1 VSPRTRELGF
11 LVPGALLGV
20 IGVASVAS
28 AKSNVLEP
36 GPVAVAAA
44 VIGLFLAMHAVLRLR
59 MPEADPYLL
68 PIVGAITAIGLVT
81 LQRIDPALAR
91 NQVIWVAVGAIGFIA
106 VVLIVPDHHV
116 LERYRYMIGL
126 TGVGLLVI
134 TMIFGTE
141 INGARL
147 WIEIGGGQTVQLGEF
162 SKVLIVIFLAGF
174 LRDKRELLAVPT
186 RKTLGIPVPPAAVV
200 GPLVLFLVAALA
212 LVAVLNDFGTALL
225 FFGIFLA
232 MIYIA
237 AGRAA
242 YAISGFVL
250 FLVGSVAVWALV
262 PRVADRVTNWLDPFS
277 DEQKQ
282 GYQLVQSLYA
292 LADGGTFGPGLGRGF
307 LVLENGRRVVPA
319 LETDFLFTAIGA
331 EMGFIGAVGVLLLF
345 VVLAARGFAI
355 AARAPD
361 GFSKLLAAGLTTV
374 VGLQALL
381 IVGGVV
387 RLVPLTGVTL
397 PFMSYGGSSVVT
409 NFALIALLLVVSHR
423 TERPYRPRV
432 RRREREA
439 ERSLLDPA
447 PSEAYGE

>member
-1 VSPRTRELGF
+1 M
-11 LVPGALLGV
+11 

-28 AKSNVLEP
+28 AKSNALEV
-36 GPVAVAAA
+36 GPVVVAAA
-44 VIGLFLAMHAVLRLR
+44 VIGLFLAMHVALR
-59 MPEADPYLL
+59 MRAPDADPYLL

-81 LQRIDPALAR
+81 LQRIDPELAR
-91 NQVIWVAVGAIGFIA
+91 DQVLWVGVGAAGFIA
-106 VVLIVPDHHV
+106 VVLILPDHRV

-126 TGVGLLVI
+126 AGVGLLVI

-147 WIEIGGGQTVQLGEF
+147 WITIGGGQTIQLGEVA
-162 SKVLIVIFLAGF
+162 KVLIVIFLAGF

-186 RKTLGIPVPPAAVV
+186 RKTLGVPVPPAAVV
-200 GPLVLFLVAALA
+200 GPLALFLAAALA
-212 LVAVLNDFGTALL
+212 LVVVLNDFGTALL

-242 YAISGFVL
+242 YAAFGLVMFVI
-250 FLVGSVAVWALV
+250 GSVAVWALV
-262 PRVADRVTNWLDPFS
+262 PRVADRVTNWLDPFA
-277 DEQKQ
+277 DDQDR

-292 LADGGTFGPGLGRGF
+292 LAEGGTFGPGLGRGF
-307 LVLENGRRVVPA
+307 LVLENGGRVVPA

-331 EMGFIGAVGVLLLF
+331 ELGFIGAVGVLLLF
-345 VVLAARGFAI
+345 VVLAGRGFTI
-355 AARAPD
+355 AAQATD

-374 VGLQALL
+374 VALQALL

-409 NFALIALLLVVSHR
+409 NFALIAVLLIVSHR
-423 TERPYRPRV
+423 TVRPYRPRV
-432 RRREREA
+432 RRRDRDD
-439 ERSLLDPA
+439 ERSLLDPVGVGA
-447 PSEAYGE
+447 DDE

>member
-1 VSPRTRELGF
+1 MV
-11 LVPGALLGV
+11 LV
-20 IGVASVAS
+20 
-28 AKSNVLEP
+28 
-36 GPVAVAAA
+36 
-44 VIGLFLAMHAVLRLR
+44 
-59 MPEADPYLL
+59 
-68 PIVGAITAIGLVT
+68 
-81 LQRIDPALAR
+81 
-91 NQVIWVAVGAIGFIA
+91 
-106 VVLIVPDHHV
+106 VPDHHV

-126 TGVGLLVI
+126 TGVGLLVV
-134 TMIFGTE
+134 TMVFGTE

-186 RKTLGIPVPPAAVV
+186 RKVLGVPVPPAAVV
-200 GPLVLFLVAALA
+200 GPLALFLVAALA
-212 LVAVLNDFGTALL
+212 LVVVLNDFGTALL

-250 FLVGSVAVWALV
+250 FIAGSVAVWALV

-277 DEQKQ
+277 DEQDQ
-282 GYQLVQSLYA
+282 GFQLVQSLYA

-307 LVLENGRRVVPA
+307 LVFENGQRVVPA

-409 NFALIALLLVVSHR
+409 NFALIALLLVISHR
-423 TERPYRPRV
+423 TERPYRPRM
-432 RRREREA
+432 RRSDRAA
-439 ERSLLDPA
+439 ERSLLDPE
-447 PSEAYGE
+447 PIEAYGE

>member
-11 LVPGALLGV
+11 LIPGALLGV

-36 GPVAVAAA
+36 GPIAVAAA

-59 MPEADPYLL
+59 MPDADPYLL

-91 NQVIWVAVGAIGFIA
+91 NQVIWVAVGAVGFIG

-200 GPLVLFLVAALA
+200 GPLALFLVAALA
-212 LVAVLNDFGTALL
+212 LVVVLNDFGTALL

-262 PRVADRVTNWLDPFS
+262 PRVADRVTNWLDPFG
-277 DEQKQ
+277 DEQDQ
-282 GYQLVQSLYA
+282 GFQLVQSLYA

-307 LVLENGRRVVPA
+307 LVLENGTRVVPA
-319 LETDFLFTAIGA
+319 LETDFLFTAI
-331 EMGFIGAVGVLLLF
+331 

-409 NFALIALLLVVSHR
+409 NFALIALLLVISHR
-423 TERPYRPRV
+423 TERPYRPRM
-432 RRREREA
+432 RRSDRAA
-439 ERSLLDPA
+439 ERSLLDPE
-447 PSEAYGE
+447 PIEAYGE

>member
-1 VSPRTRELGF
+1 M
-11 LVPGALLGV
+11 

-44 VIGLFLAMHAVLRLR
+44 VIGLFLAMHCALRWR
-59 MPEADPYLL
+59 MPQADPYLL

-91 NQVIWVAVGAIGFIA
+91 DQVIWVAVGAIGFIG

-186 RKTLGIPVPPAAVV
+186 RKVIGVPVPPAAVV
-200 GPLVLFLVAALA
+200 GPLALFLVAALA
-212 LVAVLNDFGTALL
+212 LVVVLNDFGTALL

-232 MIYIA
+232 MIYVA

-250 FLVGSVAVWALV
+250 FIAGSVAVWALV

-277 DEQKQ
+277 DEQDQ

-292 LADGGTFGPGLGRGF
+292 LADGGTFGRGLGGGF
-307 LVLENGRRVVPA
+307 LVLENGGRVVPA

-331 EMGFIGAVGVLLLF
+331 ELGFIGAVGVLLLF

-409 NFALIALLLVVSHR
+409 NFALIALLLVISHR
-423 TERPYRPRV
+423 TERPYRPRM
-432 RRREREA
+432 RRRDRAA
-439 ERSLLDPA
+439 ERSLLDPE
-447 PSEAYGE
+447 PIEAYGE